1 MKRML
6 FSLLFFLS
14 CITAFAS
21 NPDIELLRK
30 RFADAAL
37 QPHRE
42 VQIEYVKER
51 MQKLQDDG
59 TWPDI
64 NYVDVRNVAFQHVE
78 HLNHMVEMARAY
90 RLDNSPFKGD
100 PNLKTK
106 LLCAIDHWTTKDYI
120 CGNWWNNEIGIP
132 TELLKIL
139 YIMDEEIGMDRA
151 EKMLAIIGRANMKA
165 QGARP
170 SGDRMKIA
178 SLYTKTKLWE
188 RNDKEVARMIL
199 FMGNEMNY
207 YDDATFNRIQK
218 ENPQYFNGGRGLQ
231 ADYSFHH
238 RDDRV
243 NNTLTYGEG
252 HAIAF
257 VEWASAVADTR
268 YKIKEPTIKLM
279 VDFYLDG
286 MCKQMAFGKQSDPGV
301 MNRDMARPST
311 GKQLARNDIAESL
324 IKITNYRKAELE
336 NIIAIRKGEKA
347 DITAFAK
354 TFFNSD
360 YFVCQRP
367 NWYASVR
374 MYSTRSASMEVP
386 YNGEG
391 ITNHYRGDGANY
403 VTVSGDEYT
412 SIYPTF
418 NFRMVPGTTTV
429 QANEMPDES
438 LVQQKGLT
446 TFVGGVDNKYYGAA
460 AFDFVSPIDSVKAK
474 KSWFFFDDFYV
485 ALGAGINYD
494 GDGEVYTTINQSY
507 LNGKVS
513 ISDEK
518 EYGLWLH
525 HDSIGYVFP
534 KGGVYNSFSGAV
546 EGSWTK
552 LNKQTSVPKKEV
564 VNDMFTLYVNH
575 GRKPQA
581 AEYAYM
587 VIPGASVEKTIEM
600 AEQKY
605 VQINSNTTELQSVVN
620 LKRGIA
626 MGALYKGGRF
636 FINEN
641 IIITTVEPCMLL
653 VRYNDKQIIELKA
666 SDPTQK
672 LQLLHIY
679 VKAFGK
685 TRNLVVK
692 LPKGELAGSSVQGI

>member
-1 MKRML
+1 MKKSII
-6 FSLLFFLS
+6 SLWFILS
-14 CITAFAS
+14 CISVFAS

-30 RFADAAL
+30 RFEKAAL
-37 QPHRE
+37 QPERE
-42 VQIEYVKER
+42 VRIDYVKER

-90 RLDNSPFKGD
+90 RLEDSSLKGD
-100 PNLKTK
+100 SILKAK
-106 LLCAIDHWTTKDYI
+106 LFSAIDHWTTNDYK
-120 CGNWWNNEIGIP
+120 CNNWWNNEIGTP

-139 YIMDEEIGMDRA
+139 YIMDEELGKERA
-151 EKMLAIIGRANMKA
+151 QKMLTIIGRANIKA

-199 FMGNEMNY
+199 FMGNEMKY
-207 YDDATFNRIQK
+207 YDDITFNRIQK
-218 ENPQYFNGGRGLQ
+218 ENPQYFKGGRGLQ
-231 ADYSFHH
+231 ADFSFHH

-252 HAIAF
+252 HAAAF
-257 VEWASAVADTR
+257 VEWASAVYDTR

-301 MNRDMARPST
+301 MNRDMARPNT

-336 NIIAIRKGEKA
+336 NFIAIRKGEKA
-347 DITAFAK
+347 EIPAFAK

-374 MYSTRSASMEVP
+374 MYSKRSASMEMP

-403 VTVSGDEYT
+403 ITVSGDEYT

-429 QANEMPDES
+429 QAEKMPDEE

-446 TFVGGVDNKYYGAA
+446 DFVGGVDDTKYGAA
-460 AFDFVSPIDSVKAK
+460 AFDFVSPIDGVSAK

-485 ALGAGINYD
+485 ALGAGIHYE
-494 GDGEVYTTINQSY
+494 GEGEVYTTINQTY
-507 LNGKVS
+507 LNGKID
-513 ISDEK
+513 ISDEQ

-525 HDSIGYVFP
+525 HDSIAYVFP
-534 KGGVYNSFSGAV
+534 KGGIYNCFSGAV
-546 EGSWTK
+546 DGSWK
-552 LNKQTSVPKKEV
+552 ALNKQTSVPKKEIR
-564 VNDMFTLYVNH
+564 NDMFTLYLNH
-575 GRKPQA
+575 GEKPKKA
-581 AEYAYM
+581 DYAYM
-587 VIPGASVEKTIEM
+587 VIPGVSVAKTKEM

-605 VQINSNTTELQSVVN
+605 VQINSNTTDLQSVVN
-620 LKRGIA
+620 RRRGIA

-636 FINEN
+636 FVSEK
-641 IIITTVEPCMLL
+641 IIITSKEPCMLL
-653 VRYNDKQIIELKA
+653 VRYNDKQILELMA

-672 LQLLHIY
+672 LQLLHLN

-692 LPKGELAGSSVQGI
+692 MPKGQLAGASVLVL